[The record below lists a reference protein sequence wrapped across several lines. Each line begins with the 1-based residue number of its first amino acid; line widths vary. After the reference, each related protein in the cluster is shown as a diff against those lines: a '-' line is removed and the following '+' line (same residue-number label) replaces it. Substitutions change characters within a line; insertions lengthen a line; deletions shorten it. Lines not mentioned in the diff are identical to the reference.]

1 MSDFFKSE
9 IVIDELKEINELQEE
24 LYVNIMRFGQM
35 NREDQLKHIDK
46 LSTLLEKQKIMYAR
60 LSLSDDPDA
69 LEMKENLRKS
79 MTVMGFSPDTDMN
92 YLFQSMRA
100 TIDSLKKSIDN

>member
-35 NREDQLKHIDK
+35 NKEDQLKHIDK
-46 LSTLLEKQKIMYAR
+46 LSTLLENCLLYTSPSPR
-60 LSLSDDPDA
+60 DDELSRMPSSA
-69 LEMKENLRKS
+69 
-79 MTVMGFSPDTDMN
+79 
-92 YLFQSMRA
+92 
-100 TIDSLKKSIDN
+100 

>member
-1 MSDFFKSE
+1 MN
-9 IVIDELKEINELQEE
+9 KEH
-24 LYVNIMRFGQM
+24 
-35 NREDQLKHIDK
+35 QLKHIDK

-92 YLFQSMRA
+92 YLFQSMKA
-100 TIDSLKKSIDN
+100 TIDSLKKSIDT

>member
-35 NREDQLKHIDK
+35 NKEDQLKHIDK
-46 LSTLLEKQKIMYAR
+46 LSTLL
-60 LSLSDDPDA
+60 LSL
-69 LEMKENLRKS
+69 
-79 MTVMGFSPDTDMN
+79 
-92 YLFQSMRA
+92 
-100 TIDSLKKSIDN
+100 IHI

>member
-35 NREDQLKHIDK
+35 NKEDQLKHIDK
-46 LSTLLEKQKIMYAR
+46 LSALLEKQKLCMPVCHYQTILM
-60 LSLSDDPDA
+60 LTGN
-69 LEMKENLRKS
+69 ERKS
-79 MTVMGFSPDTDMN
+79 S
-92 YLFQSMRA
+92 
-100 TIDSLKKSIDN
+100 

>member
-35 NREDQLKHIDK
+35 NKEDQLKHIDK
-46 LSTLLEKQKIMYAR
+46 LSTLLEKQKVMYAR

-69 LEMKENLRKS
+69 QEIENRDKPQI
-79 MTVMGFSPDTDMN
+79 TFSEYM
-92 YLFQSMRA
+92 Q
-100 TIDSLKKSIDN
+100 

>member
-1 MSDFFKSE
+1 MCLGIK
-9 IVIDELKEINELQEE
+9 
-24 LYVNIMRFGQM
+24 R
-35 NREDQLKHIDK
+35 HIDK